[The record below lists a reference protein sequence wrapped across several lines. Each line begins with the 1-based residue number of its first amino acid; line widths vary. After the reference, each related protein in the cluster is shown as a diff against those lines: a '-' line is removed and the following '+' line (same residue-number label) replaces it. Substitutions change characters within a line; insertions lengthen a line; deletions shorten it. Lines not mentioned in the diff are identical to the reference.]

1 MLICTNMQKYITYPI
16 SSFMKVKVGQCW
28 HMNKSL
34 LPQSTVA
41 ICDQELRSTSSLLV
55 RWHVGRT
62 GSNSSYTSHKLYTQT
77 QQQLSNSVS
86 LNITSQQPRIQ
97 SLKVHIQCSLLYD
110 EQILVKITDFSF
122 SLNVYFSSLDH
133 RVYIFLH

>member
-1 MLICTNMQKYITYPI
+1 MLICTNMYKYITYPI

-55 RWHVGRT
+55 RWYVGRT
-62 GSNSSYTSHKLYTQT
+62 GSNSSHTSHKLYTQT
-77 QQQLSNSVS
+77 QQQLSNSMS
-86 LNITSQQPRIQ
+86 LNITSQQPRIK
-97 SLKVHIQCSLLYD
+97 SLKVHIQCLFSVMSKSLS
-110 EQILVKITDFSF
+110 E
-122 SLNVYFSSLDH
+122 SL
-133 RVYIFLH
+133 IFHFL